1 MHNVINNK
9 VLILNAAW
17 LPIGVLSAKKVLEDM
32 NSSRHPKK
40 AIKIEYL
47 IKKNGE
53 PDYTNPTEII
63 PLAWDEWVTLCPR
76 ECDEDSIRTVSMEIR
91 IPTVAIVGSNY
102 NKLPIKTFR
111 PTKKNLY
118 DKYEGKDFWTGEKL
132 SYCET
137 TIDHIHP
144 KSKGGNN
151 SWGNLA
157 ITSAKINRLKSDMDA
172 KEFTIRHGYKPQYK
186 LKNPQPVTAH
196 VLIKTLNPDWGIFL
210 DKIK

>member
-1 MHNVINNK
+1 MYNILNNK
-9 VLILNAAW
+9 VLILNSAW
-17 LPIGVLSAKKVLEDM
+17 LPIGTLTVKKTLEDM

-47 IKKNGE
+47 VKKNGE
-53 PDYTNPTEII
+53 PDYANPTEII
-63 PLAWDEWVTLCPR
+63 PLAWNEWVTLSPR
-76 ECDEDSIRTVSMEIR
+76 GFDDCSINTISMEIR
-91 IPTVAIVGSNY
+91 VPTVAIVGSNY

-118 DKYEGKDFWTGEKL
+118 DKYNGTDFWTGEKL
-132 SYCET
+132 PYNDT

-144 KSKGGNN
+144 KSKGGQ
-151 SWGNLA
+151 SGWDNLA

-172 KEFTIRHGYKPQYK
+172 KDFTIKYGYQPQYK

-196 VLIKTLNPDWGIFL
+196 VLIKTLSPDWGIFL